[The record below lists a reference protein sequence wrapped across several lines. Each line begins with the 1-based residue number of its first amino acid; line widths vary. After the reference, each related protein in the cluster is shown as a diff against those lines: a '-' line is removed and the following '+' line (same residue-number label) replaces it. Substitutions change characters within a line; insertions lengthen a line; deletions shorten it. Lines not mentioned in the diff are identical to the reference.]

1 MDIIATD
8 RRDTPGWHLYRAL
21 MGIGLLCALIIVVAY
36 LGTKPTIERNR
47 AEALE
52 AAVFEVL
59 PGVREFRALRLDH
72 GELAAAPDTAAGLYA
87 GYDADGGLV
96 GVAIEA
102 RGMGYQDDIRLL
114 YGYRPDTQRIVGLEV
129 LQSRETPGLG
139 SRIESHASFLES
151 FRSLDASLAADGAT
165 LRHPIVLVDEG
176 EKSRPW
182 EVDGITGAT
191 VSASAV
197 VRIVRESAARWLP
210 VIRAQRGRLAAGGR
224 R

>member
-1 MDIIATD
+1 MF
-8 RRDTPGWHLYRAL
+8 
-21 MGIGLLCALIIVVAY
+21 V
-36 LGTKPTIERNR
+36 
-47 AEALE
+47 
-52 AAVFEVL
+52 VL
-59 PGVREFRALRLDH
+59 PGVREFRALRLDNS
-72 GELAAAPDTAAGLYA
+72 ANWPRRRTQRPGLYA

-114 YGYRPDTQRIVGLEV
+114 YGDRPDTQRIVGLEV

-151 FRSLDASLAADGAT
+151 FRSLDVSLAADGAT

-176 EKSRPW
+176 DKSRPW

-191 VSASAV
+191 VSARAPSCA
-197 VRIVRESAARWLP
+197 SCARAP
-210 VIRAQRGRLAAGGR
+210 RALAAGDPGAARAR
-224 R
+224 RPREAAGDSARGTATPLADELLKGLWRDNPRRSCGCWPCARRWR